1 MVLSR
6 YAAAARYRASTRDGE
21 GVQMMLD
28 AVRGYW
34 ALASGLTEVSRQKA
48 TAAARALVGQGE
60 ATAEQV
66 TAIVE
71 DLLSTSM
78 SNRAALANIVR
89 LEVDRARSAMGL
101 VTSAEL
107 ESLTGR
113 VTALQSQVA
122 ALHES
127 ASEPPA
133 WKPTSGAKPA
143 EPATARKTAAKQ
155 TAAKA
160 AGAAA
165 QASPPVAANARGESS
180 TTSATTATT
189 PSETSR
195 TTAAAR
201 TAAKAT
207 AAESTP
213 PAGTG
218 SRGSKRVATSEA
230 AKKLAAVSTAA
241 KKIPAKKTPA
251 KKTAATKT
259 AAKKASATKTSGTK
273 TSGTKTLAKKA
284 ARRATGGSS
293 AGSN

>member
-1 MVLSR
+1 
-6 YAAAARYRASTRDGE
+6 
-21 GVQMMLD
+21 MMLD

-127 ASEPPA
+127 ASEPPHGNRRRV
-133 WKPTSGAKPA
+133 P
-143 EPATARKTAAKQ
+143 
-155 TAAKA
+155 
-160 AGAAA
+160 
-165 QASPPVAANARGESS
+165 SPR
-180 TTSATTATT
+180 
-189 PSETSR
+189 SR
-195 TTAAAR
+195 R
-201 TAAKAT
+201 RPGR
-207 AAESTP
+207 P
-213 PAGTG
+213 PR
-218 SRGSKRVATSEA
+218 SRQRQRPLV
-230 AKKLAAVSTAA
+230 
-241 KKIPAKKTPA
+241 
-251 KKTAATKT
+251 
-259 AAKKASATKTSGTK
+259 
-273 TSGTKTLAKKA
+273 
-284 ARRATGGSS
+284 RRRRLHRQ
-293 AGSN
+293 